1 MPGLSSLGRFFE
13 APDGASE
20 TERHNFHHAFR
31 ESALI
36 GVINASIAFLPVFI
50 ARLGGSNFAV
60 SLVTSLPSL
69 MGVLLAIPLG
79 AFMQT
84 RRNIMPWY
92 ARGRLGSQ
100 LAFALVALASLLLP
114 AQLVVL
120 GILVVY
126 AGANVFQTMTNV
138 SFNIVMDATAG
149 TQGRFELMSRR
160 WSIMGAGQALSLLA
174 VGGILGRLPFP
185 VNYQVVFIGFAL
197 TGVWAYQFGSKIRV
211 PDHPHT
217 ARGEI
222 GDSPWSRVRHLGG
235 LVAAQ
240 PAFLGFEARRFVY
253 AMSATLTLPLVPLYY
268 VRVLQAPD
276 QWIAFMA
283 TVQTL
288 SLLVGYAIWR
298 RQAHQRGS
306 RFVLAAAT
314 FGAAVYPAA
323 LAFTEHLVLVA
334 LLAGLGAVFSSG
346 VNLAIFDR
354 LMSKVPT
361 GYGVTFNSIDNTI
374 VYIAGSLPPLVVP
387 LLAARLGIDG
397 ALLVSAAIGLTG
409 ATLFALDRDRTPEA
423 PATSSLKTIE
433 AAE

>member
-1 MPGLSSLGRFFE
+1 MVGWSALARYFE

-50 ARLGGSNFAV
+50 ARLGGSNFEV

-69 MGVLLAIPLG
+69 TGVLLAIPLG

-92 ARGRLGSQ
+92 ARGRIGSQ
-100 LAFALVALASLLLP
+100 LSYGLIALASLLLP
-114 AQLVVL
+114 ADLVVL
-120 GILVVY
+120 GILAVY
-126 AGANVFQTMTNV
+126 AGATVFQTATNV

-160 WSIMGAGQALSLLA
+160 WSIMGAAQAISLLA
-174 VGGILGRLPFP
+174 VGAILGWLPFP
-185 VNYQVVFIGFAL
+185 LNYQMVFVGFAL
-197 TGVWAYQFGSKIRV
+197 AGVWAYQYGSRIRV

-217 ARGEI
+217 ARGADGESVLTRARRMA
-222 GDSPWSRVRHLGG
+222 GMV
-235 LVAAQ
+235 VAQ
-240 PAFLGFEARRFVY
+240 RAFLGFELRRFVY
-253 AMSATLTLPLVPLYY
+253 ALSAMLTLPLVPLYY
-268 VRVLQAPD
+268 VRVLHAPD

-283 TVQTL
+283 TTQTL
-288 SLLVGYAIWR
+288 ALLVGYAIWR
-298 RQAHQRGS
+298 REAHRRGP

-314 FGAAVYPAA
+314 CGAALYPAA
-323 LAFTEHLVLVA
+323 LAFTTPLPLVG

-354 LMSKVPT
+354 LMSKVPE
-361 GYGVTFNSIDNTI
+361 GYGVTFNSVDTTI
-374 VYIAGSLPPLVVP
+374 VYVAGSLPPVLVP
-387 LLAARLGIDG
+387 LLADRLGISG
-397 ALLVSAAIGLTG
+397 ALLVSAAIGLIG
-409 ATLFALDRDRTPEA
+409 ALLFALDRDR
-423 PATSSLKTIE
+423 PAAHAG
-433 AAE
+433 AASAGAE